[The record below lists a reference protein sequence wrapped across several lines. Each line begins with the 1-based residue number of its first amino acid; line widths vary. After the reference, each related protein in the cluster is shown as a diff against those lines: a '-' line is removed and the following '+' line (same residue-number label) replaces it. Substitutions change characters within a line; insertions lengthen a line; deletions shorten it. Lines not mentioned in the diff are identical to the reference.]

1 MQLLASA
8 DQMQGYDRKAIRSAG
23 IPGAILMENAGRA
36 CVEVLASRIPALSGK
51 RVAVVC
57 GKGNNGGDGFV
68 IARHLL
74 NRGCV
79 VQVVLLG
86 RKRDVGGDARTNL
99 GIILRLLRT
108 YRPMLTF
115 FEVPP
120 KGPFPRLSSPDVII
134 DAVLGTGFSGAL
146 RGLYAKAVDWINR
159 QHSFVLSVDIASG
172 VNASTGEVEERAVK
186 ADLTVTMGLAKIGHY
201 VGRGCDQSGDV
212 VVVDI
217 GIPGAFMA
225 HAQRPVQR
233 VHSEDVRSIMPPRER
248 TAHKYSVGKVLI
260 VAGSRSFTGAPTLC
274 ALSALRSGVGAVVLA
289 APRSIAHILAKKLT
303 EVIILGLDE
312 TPDGTIALSAFDELA
327 ERLSWADVVVV
338 GPGLSRN
345 DQTDRLV
352 QSVVSE
358 ARRPLVIDA
367 DGLNALA
374 GNVRLVR
381 RRKDP
386 TILTPHSG
394 ELARLTGESA
404 SAIERM
410 RVESARKAARSLQ
423 SVLVLKGAPT
433 VTARPDGTVF
443 VNSTGNPGMAT
454 IGSGDVLT
462 GVCAG
467 VCAQGAAADA
477 AAFASVYL
485 HGLAGDLA
493 AQRYGQRSILA
504 GDILEHLPQAL
515 QAVAQ

>member
-8 DQMQGYDRKAIRSAG
+8 DQMQGYDRRAIRSAG
-23 IPGAILMENAGRA
+23 IPGVLLMENAGRA
-36 CVEVLASRIPALSGK
+36 CVDLLASRIPALTGK

-74 NRGCV
+74 NRGCI

-86 RKRDVGGDARTNL
+86 RKRDVRGDARTNL
-99 GIILRLLRT
+99 GIILKLLRT
-108 YRPMLTF
+108 HRQTLTF
-115 FEVPP
+115 LETPP
-120 KGPFPRLSSPDVII
+120 RGPFPRLSSPDVTI

-146 RGLYAKAVDWINR
+146 RGLYAEAVDWINR

-172 VNASTGEVEERAVK
+172 VNASTGEVEEKAVRAN
-186 ADLTVTMGLAKIGHY
+186 LTVTMGLAKIGHY
-201 VGRGCDQSGDV
+201 VGRGCDKSGDV
-212 VVVDI
+212 VVADI
-217 GIPGAFMA
+217 GIPTAFMVRA
-225 HAQRPVQR
+225 RQPVQR
-233 VHSEDVRSIMPPRER
+233 VQAGDVSSILPSRER
-248 TAHKYSVGKVLI
+248 TAHKYTVGKVL
-260 VAGSRSFTGAPTLC
+260 VLAGSRSFTGAPALC
-274 ALSALRSGVGAVVLA
+274 ALSALRSGAGAVVLA
-289 APRSIAHILAKKLT
+289 VPRSIVPILAKKLT
-303 EVIILGLDE
+303 EVIIMGLDE
-312 TPDGTIALSAFDELA
+312 TPEGTIALSAFDELA
-327 ERLSWADVVVV
+327 GRLSWADVAVV

-352 QSVVSE
+352 RSIVSE
-358 ARRPLVIDA
+358 VRRPMVIDA
-367 DGLNALA
+367 DGLNAMA
-374 GNVRLVR
+374 GNIRHLR
-381 RRKDP
+381 RRKEP

-394 ELARLTGESA
+394 ELARLTGDSA
-404 SAIERM
+404 TVIERM
-410 RVESARKAARSLQ
+410 RVDSARKAARSLQ

-462 GVCAG
+462 GVCASL
-467 VCAQGAAADA
+467 CAQGAGADA
-477 AAFASVYL
+477 AAFAAVYL

-504 GDILEHLPQAL
+504 GDILEHLPRAL
-515 QAVAQ
+515 QAVSP